1 MWGRLLFLS
10 MRSRGHRLSSWS
22 PWAVQL
28 PDSMCDLSSLTR
40 DGARASPA
48 SEGRFLT
55 TGPPEKSPGICIL
68 IRETAMGCASW
79 LFWRTGSV
87 LSAVW
92 IFWGRG
98 EGRATS
104 RYFAGVKSIEF
115 CRISIFQTRSLQH
128 LQPQE
133 WAPLFP
139 WVGTAWILKHC
150 TIYSEEVFEEGV
162 GARPQDSNLE
172 YSGKAACPI
181 QHGWSI
187 MSAFTLSMCAL
198 CTDTKYTMPP
208 KRGKTFRMEF
218 FCLGL

>member
-10 MRSRGHRLSSWS
+10 MRSRGHRLSSCPTACAISVLWRGME
-22 PWAVQL
+22 L
-28 PDSMCDLSSLTR
+28 
-40 DGARASPA
+40 ASTA
-48 SEGRFLT
+48 LEGRFLT

-68 IRETAMGCASW
+68 MRETAMGCASW

-92 IFWGRG
+92 MFWGRG

-104 RYFAGVKSIEF
+104 WYFAGLEYEF
-115 CRISIFQTRSLQH
+115 CRISIFQTRSLRH

-187 MSAFTLSMCAL
+187 MSAFTLSVCAL

-208 KRGKTFRMEF
+208 KRGKTFLMEF